1 MKLSAYSG
9 LVEKGFDADF
19 LNLLMFDIS
28 GGMRSVTIPK
38 EYVSDS
44 VFRDGIGFDASNYG
58 FAKVTN
64 SDMVAIP
71 DAGCAFLEERD
82 GFRTVHV
89 ICDVTT
95 TERLTFDQYPRSVTK
110 KTAAYLQEKGLADRA
125 MMLVELEYYAFEE
138 VEVFNGSFPCLLFHR
153 GFRGARGELFYRAA
167 VRSSK
172 RIPETAPRG
181 PVS

>member
-9 LVEKGFDADF
+9 LAEKKFDADF

-82 GFRTVHV
+82 SFRTIHV
-89 ICDVTT
+89 LCDVTT

-110 KTAAYLQEKGLADRA
+110 KTAAYLQEKGIADRA

-138 VEVFNGSFPCLLFHR
+138 VEYSTGVSHAFYSIGSSEGLGESFSTRPRF
-153 GFRGARGELFYRAA
+153 GAQKG
-167 VRSSK
+167 
-172 RIPETAPRG
+172 TG
-181 PVS
+181 PSG